1 MTLLPDT
8 RCVINMDDTMLF
20 LLGKM
25 LVVESTLQIL
35 AEKYK
40 IISELEL
47 CFLPFARDSCTVF
60 GVQIRYNL
68 LTKLLLDR
76 S

>member
-1 MTLLPDT
+1 
-8 RCVINMDDTMLF
+8 MDDTMLF

-35 AEKYK
+35 AKKQK

-47 CFLPFARDSCTVF
+47 YFLLFAGDSSIVYWA
-60 GVQIRYNL
+60 QS
-68 LTKLLLDR
+68 KLQ